1 MDNQEAI
8 ARRFHES
15 YERLA
20 PSYGYETREDTKEFD
35 PESKNGRLMTAV
47 CGEIAEA
54 IERAAEA
61 LVADWLGGQAAEER
75 ARAEK
80 EGRALV
86 AATDPHHEA
95 RHARRM
101 GRHEVR
107 AGALREAAEAVRQ
120 GRARREGGAAEGGG
134 RPEYQPPPPPSRAV
148 GNASAAELAGLSPM
162 GRLETHAAA
171 DERARIRQMAL
182 DLAEKWE
189 TAEGDDVPNTK
200 ADLEWKAEGVRDFAA
215 LLETRP

>member
-1 MDNQEAI
+1 MRHEWIDPWGAQQEVTAEGSLERPI
-8 ARRFHES
+8 EIRANLRGYSDLHPEQVLAA
-15 YERLA
+15 EILRLA
-20 PSYGYETREDTKEFD
+20 
-35 PESKNGRLMTAV
+35 
-47 CGEIAEA
+47 
-54 IERAAEA
+54 AAEA
-61 LVADWLGGQAAEER
+61 LIADWLERQAKAELAKAGLSSTTSER
-75 ARAEK
+75 LGNYHGARA
-80 EGRALV
+80 L
-86 AATDPHHEA
+86 
-95 RHARRM
+95 
-101 GRHEVR
+101 
-107 AGALREAAEAVRQ
+107 ALREAAEAVRH

-162 GRLETHAAA
+162 GRLEAHAAA

-182 DLAEKWE
+182 DLAEEWE